1 MHTPPGIES
10 RYIEA
15 LTDLKNMVKY
25 AHEISSSLSGVPT
38 DEEREFYAA
47 AIFSKIVSQG
57 ISLSRSLPLGMKVT
71 QRSGAELWDVS
82 SACCLARAIMEAH
95 DALAYIA
102 VHPENTDVRELR
114 IKVWELHDKER
125 RLKMLQFIKSK
136 APEVQK
142 ITESARILREEI
154 LGDSF
159 AALLHQSYRG
169 KIVKEETPDFL
180 LPIAERCKK
189 SEISLEYYMGAK
201 MFLSSYVHTHPI
213 AVHQLL
219 EFRAGDCFSL
229 NLLSLP
235 VRYSV
240 VFIAKV
246 IEGMRY
252 IFDSRLPQANEITNR
267 AILIW
272 CGIAADGVKF
282 PSNTNVDGLL

>member
-1 MHTPPGIES
+1 MHTPPGIED

-15 LTDLKNMVKY
+15 LTDLKNMVKH
-25 AHEISSSLSGVPT
+25 AHDISSSLSGVPT
-38 DEEREFYAA
+38 NEEREFYAA

-57 ISLSRSLPLGMKVT
+57 ISLSRSLPLGMKLT
-71 QRSGAELWDVS
+71 QRSGAELWDIS

-102 VHPENTDVRELR
+102 VHPESADVRALR

-125 RLKMLQFIKSK
+125 RIKMLQLIESK
-136 APEVQK
+136 EPEVLK

-159 AALLHQSYRG
+159 AALLQKNYRG
-169 KIVKEETPDFL
+169 KIEKNETPDFL
-180 LPIAERCKK
+180 LPIAERCKR

-201 MFLSSYVHTHPI
+201 IFLSAYVHTHPI
-213 AVHQLL
+213 AVHQLF
-219 EFRAGDCFSL
+219 EFRAGDHFSL

-235 VRYSV
+235 VRYTV
-240 VFIAKV
+240 VFIAKA

-252 IFDSRLPQANEITNR
+252 IFGSRLPHANEITNR
-267 AILIW
+267 AIIIW
-272 CGIAADGVKF
+272 CGIAADGVKS
-282 PSNTNVDGLL
+282 PSKLNF